1 MKKQIFDFI
10 KLKTPNLKEVLGVKV
25 KDYDDE
31 NGFIDEHYEVRC
43 LLSVPDTNIPIQ
55 NMLGEREK
63 ICLVDKQ
70 EFNKWVKGE
79 SSVKWI

>member
-1 MKKQIFDFI
+1 MEKQIFEFI
-10 KLKTPNLKEVLGVKV
+10 KLKTPNLKEVLDVKV

-31 NGFIDEHYEVRC
+31 NGFINEHYVVRC
-43 LLSVPDTNIPIQ
+43 LLNVPNTNIPIN
-55 NMLGEREK
+55 NMLDKREK

-79 SSVKWI
+79 NSVKWI

>member
-10 KLKTPNLKEVLGVKV
+10 KVKTPNLKEVLDVKV

-31 NGFIDEHYEVRC
+31 NGFINEHYVVKC
-43 LLSVPDTNIPIQ
+43 LLKVPDTNIPIE

-63 ICLVDKQ
+63 ICLI
-70 EFNKWVKGE
+70 FFP
-79 SSVKWI
+79 